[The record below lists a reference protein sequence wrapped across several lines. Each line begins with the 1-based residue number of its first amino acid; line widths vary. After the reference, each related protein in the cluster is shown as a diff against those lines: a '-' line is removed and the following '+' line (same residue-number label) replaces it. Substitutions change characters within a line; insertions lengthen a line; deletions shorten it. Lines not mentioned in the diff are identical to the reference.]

1 MNYAERLLPTISF
14 NSDLFS
20 ESEMKV
26 LEDVA
31 IKFKNINTVD
41 IVNISHKESA
51 WLDNKDNRNIISY
64 KKYAYNLQ
72 AFE

>member
-1 MNYAERLLPTISF
+1 MSIMPFVVSF
-14 NSDLFS
+14 IVNKHTN
-20 ESEMKV
+20 E
-26 LEDVA
+26 
-31 IKFKNINTVD
+31 

-51 WLDNKDNRNIISY
+51 WLDNKDSRNIISY